1 MTRNLTFIQSNYQET
16 MDNITLLAK
25 VFAEDVMNITADIM
39 ASSVMVNNK
48 VGRNTIAPN
57 SDIFKEMY
65 AKASGNIVIELLLN
79 DYVQYIESGR
89 KAGSKLP
96 PLEPIVQWAKKRG
109 IKTDNSTMFL
119 IRRAI
124 AEDGIK
130 PRPFMYK
137 VLNTIDKKWD
147 GEWSSELFQ
156 ELTKIID
163 EFFNQ

>member
-1 MTRNLTFIQSNYQET
+1 MG
-16 MDNITLLAK
+16 NIELLSKA
-25 VFAEDVMNITADIM
+25 FAEDVMNITADIM

-48 VGRNTIAPN
+48 VGSNTIAPN

-89 KAGSKLP
+89 KAGSKFP

-109 IKTDNSTMFL
+109 SKGDNSPRFVK
-119 IRRAI
+119 RRAI
-124 AEDGIK
+124 TEDGQT
-130 PRPFMYK
+130 PRRFMYK
-137 VLNTIDKKWD
+137 VLETIDKKWD
-147 GEWSSELFQ
+147 GAWSSDLFQ

>member
-1 MTRNLTFIQSNYQET
+1 

-25 VFAEDVMNITADIM
+25 VFAKDVMNITADIM
-39 ASSVMVNNK
+39 ASNLMVNK
-48 VGRNTIAPN
+48 KGINTIAPD
-57 SDIFKEMY
+57 SKIFKEME

-79 DYVQYIESGR
+79 NYVKYIESGR
-89 KAGSKLP
+89 KKGSKLP
-96 PLEPIVQWAKKRG
+96 PIEAIRNWAKNKLG
-109 IKTDNSTMFL
+109 KEDNLTIYK
-119 IRRAI
+119 IRSAI
-124 AEDGIK
+124 VRDGIK

-137 VLNTIDKKWD
+137 VLETIDKKWD

>member
-1 MTRNLTFIQSNYQET
+1 

-25 VFAEDVMNITADIM
+25 AFAEDVMTITADIM
-39 ASSVMVNNK
+39 ASNLMLNK
-48 VGRNTIAPN
+48 KGINTIAPK
-57 SDIFKEMY
+57 SDIYKEMY
-65 AKASGNIVIELLLN
+65 AKASGNIVIQLLLN

-89 KAGSKLP
+89 KAGSKFP
-96 PLEPIVQWAKKRG
+96 PIQPIVNWAKKRD
-109 IKTDNSTMFL
+109 IPTDNSTIFL

-124 AEDGIK
+124 AEDGIR

-147 GEWSSELFQ
+147 GEWSSELFN

-163 EFFNQ
+163 EFFNK

>member
-1 MTRNLTFIQSNYQET
+1 
-16 MDNITLLAK
+16 
-25 VFAEDVMNITADIM
+25 MNITADIM

-89 KAGSKLP
+89 KKGSKFP
-96 PLEPIVQWAKKRG
+96 PIEAIRQWAKNKLG
-109 IKTDNSTMFL
+109 KEDNLTIYK
-119 IRRAI
+119 IRSAI
-124 AEDGIK
+124 VRDGIK

>member
-1 MTRNLTFIQSNYQET
+1 

-25 VFAEDVMNITADIM
+25 SFAEDVMNITADIM
-39 ASSVMVNNK
+39 ASSMLVNNK
-48 VGRNTIAPN
+48 VGFNTIAPN

-65 AKASGNIVIELLLN
+65 AKASGNIVIQLLLN

-89 KAGSKLP
+89 KAGSKFP
-96 PLEPIVQWAKKRG
+96 PIQPIVQWAKKRG
-109 IKTDNSTMFL
+109 IPTDNSTIFL

-137 VLNTIDKKWD
+137 VLETIDKKWD
-147 GEWSSELFQ
+147 GEWSSELFN

-163 EFFNQ
+163 DFFNK

>member
-1 MTRNLTFIQSNYQET
+1 
-16 MDNITLLAK
+16 MDNIALLAK
-25 VFAEDVMNITADIM
+25 VFAKDVMNITADIM
-39 ASSVMVNNK
+39 SSNLMVNK
-48 VGRNTIAPN
+48 KGINTIAPDSN
-57 SDIFKEMY
+57 IFKEMK

-79 DYVQYIESGR
+79 NYVKYIESGR
-89 KAGSKLP
+89 KKGSKFP

-124 AEDGIK
+124 AEDGIR

>member
-1 MTRNLTFIQSNYQET
+1 

-25 VFAEDVMNITADIM
+25 VFAEDVMNITA
-39 ASSVMVNNK
+39 NNK

-65 AKASGNIVIELLLN
+65 VKASGNIVIELLLN

-89 KAGSKLP
+89 KAGSKFP
-96 PLEPIVQWAKKRG
+96 PIQPIVQWAKKRG
-109 IKTDNSTMFL
+109 IKTDNSTIFL

-137 VLNTIDKKWD
+137 VLETIDKKWD

-156 ELTKIID
+156 ELTKIIY
-163 EFFNQ
+163 EFFQ

>member
-1 MTRNLTFIQSNYQET
+1 

-25 VFAEDVMNITADIM
+25 AFAEDVMNITADIM
-39 ASSVMVNNK
+39 ASSMLVNDK

-65 AKASGNIVIELLLN
+65 AKASGNIVIQLLLN

-89 KAGSKLP
+89 KAGSKFP
-96 PLEPIVQWAKKRG
+96 PIQPIVQWAKKRG
-109 IKTDNSTMFL
+109 IPTDNSTIFL

-124 AEDGIK
+124 AEDGIR

-137 VLNTIDKKWD
+137 VLETIDKKWD
-147 GEWSSELFQ
+147 GEWSSELFN

-163 EFFNQ
+163 EFFNK

>member
-1 MTRNLTFIQSNYQET
+1 

-39 ASSVMVNNK
+39 ASNIMVNK
-48 VGRNTIAPN
+48 KGINTIAPD
-57 SDIFKEMY
+57 SKIFKEMK
-65 AKASGNIVIELLLN
+65 AKASGNIVIQLLLN

-89 KAGSKLP
+89 KAGSKFP

-137 VLNTIDKKWD
+137 VLETIDKKWD

>member
-1 MTRNLTFIQSNYQET
+1 

-25 VFAEDVMNITADIM
+25 VFAKDVMNITADIM
-39 ASSVMVNNK
+39 SSNLMVNK
-48 VGRNTIAPN
+48 KGINTIAPDSN
-57 SDIFKEMY
+57 IFKEMY

-89 KAGSKLP
+89 KKGSKLP
-96 PLEPIVQWAKKRG
+96 PIEAIRQWAKNKLG
-109 IKTDNSTMFL
+109 KEDNLTIYK
-119 IRRAI
+119 IRSAI
-124 AEDGIK
+124 VRDGIK

>member
-1 MTRNLTFIQSNYQET
+1 

-48 VGRNTIAPN
+48 IGRNTIAPD
-57 SDIFKEMY
+57 SKIFKEMY

-89 KAGSKLP
+89 KKGSKFP

-124 AEDGIK
+124 AEDGIN

-137 VLNTIDKKWD
+137 VLETIDKKWD

>member
-1 MTRNLTFIQSNYQET
+1 

-25 VFAEDVMNITADIM
+25 AFAEDVMNITADIM

-48 VGRNTIAPN
+48 VGSNTIAPN

-89 KAGSKLP
+89 KKGSKLP
-96 PLEPIVQWAKKRG
+96 PIEAIRNWAKNKLG
-109 IKTDNSTMFL
+109 KEDNLTIYK
-119 IRRAI
+119 IRSAI
-124 AEDGIK
+124 VRDGIK